1 MYSNKNIGVF
11 GSPWLMWMGLKWY
24 TLSTYDINQWL
35 DHQVHNVR
43 PLLMNKIE

>member
-1 MYSNKNIGVF
+1 MTLQSGT
-11 GSPWLMWMGLKWY
+11 PWLMLMGLKWY

-35 DHQVHNVR
+35 DHGVHQIR